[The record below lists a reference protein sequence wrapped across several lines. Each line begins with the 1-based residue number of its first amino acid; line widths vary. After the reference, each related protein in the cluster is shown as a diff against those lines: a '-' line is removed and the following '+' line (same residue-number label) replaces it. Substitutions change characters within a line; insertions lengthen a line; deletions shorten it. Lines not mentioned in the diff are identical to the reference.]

1 MKVNSKYDAP
11 TPTAFGS
18 SVREDYGTIREL
30 GMIHGLR
37 GRACT
42 TNADDAFVAGW
53 NAGRKLRSRITDGY
67 GLRISIDD
75 PTSAVAHAHATDKV
89 TR

>member
-1 MKVNSKYDAP
+1 MRVNSRHDVP
-11 TPTAFGS
+11 TPCPPAS

-42 TNADDAFVAGW
+42 TSADDAFVAGW
-53 NAGRKLRSRITDGY
+53 NAGRKLRMRIIDGY

-75 PTSAVAHAHATDKV
+75 PTSAPIVPTAKLTN
-89 TR
+89 